1 MLPLPGRPWVIAHRG
16 ASAAFPEN
24 TLAAFR
30 GAAALGA
37 DAVELDARR
46 TADGLVVVHHDAVI
60 PGAGA
65 IVEHTA
71 ASLRRRAPWVPS
83 LAEALEACAGMWV
96 DVEVK
101 NSPADPD
108 WDPADGLVPRVL
120 EVIGEAGRAGTVL
133 ITSFNPAAM
142 ARAGA
147 LQPGLPT
154 GWLVENAPLL
164 PAVARAAEQGHRFLL
179 PHHSLLAGEAAGAAV
194 EAARRGGIGLIA
206 WTVDDPAEGRRLAAA
221 GLDGIVTNRPD
232 VIRSALDEHRHH
244 HGG

>member
-1 MLPLPGRPWVIAHRG
+1 MIAHRG

-24 TLAAFR
+24 TPAAFR

-46 TADGLVVVHHDAVI
+46 TADGAVVVHHDAVV
-60 PGAGA
+60 PGVGA

-71 ASLRRRAPWVPS
+71 ASLRRLAPWVPT

-108 WDPADGLVPRVL
+108 WDPEDELVDRVL
-120 EVIGEAGRAGTVL
+120 EAIRDGGRPAVL
-133 ITSFNPAAM
+133 TSFNRATINR
-142 ARAGA
+142 ARAE
-147 LQPGLPT
+147 QPELPT
-154 GWLVENAPLL
+154 GWLVETAPLL
-164 PAVARAAEQGHRFLL
+164 PAVARAAAEGHAFLL
-179 PHHSLLAGEAAGAAV
+179 PHHSQLRGDAAAAAV
-194 EAARRGGIGLIA
+194 ARARQEGIGLIT

-221 GLDGIVTNRPD
+221 GLGGIVTNRPD
-232 VIRSALDEHRHH
+232 ALRSVLEEHRHH
-244 HGG
+244 HRG

>member
-1 MLPLPGRPWVIAHRG
+1 MLPSPGRPWVIAHRG

-24 TLAAFR
+24 TPAAFR

-46 TADGLVVVHHDAVI
+46 TADGRVVVHHDAVV
-60 PGAGA
+60 PGVGA
-65 IVEHTA
+65 IVGHTA

-83 LAEALEACAGMWV
+83 LAEAFEACAGMWV

-108 WDPADGLVPRVL
+108 WDPGDALVERVL
-120 EVIGEAGRAGTVL
+120 ETIHQEGRAASVVL
-133 ITSFNPAAM
+133 TSFNPATICR
-142 ARAGA
+142 ARR

-154 GWLVENAPLL
+154 GWLIEIGPLP
-164 PAVARAAEQGHRFLL
+164 PAVARAAAEGHAFLL

-194 EAARRGGIGLIA
+194 AAARRAKIGLIA
-206 WTVDDPAEGRRLAAA
+206 WTVDDPVEGRRLAAA

-232 VIRSALDEHRHH
+232 ALRSALDEHRHH